1 MMELKKMPLVVGCL
15 GCDFRTNDPKQIDN
29 FRANGCPDCANKR
42 RNEIHN
48 SMMKDFGGIL
58 EKHFPNFDLNDIE
71 ESTRAFLT
79 LFTEEVIHQLGKE
92 TK

>member
-1 MMELKKMPLVVGCL
+1 M
-15 GCDFRTNDPKQIDN
+15 NQQQ
-29 FRANGCPDCANKR
+29 
-42 RNEIHN
+42 RNEKHE
-48 SMMKDFGGIL
+48 SMMRDFHKVI
-58 EKHFPNFDLNDIE
+58 EKHFPNFVYMNDIE

>member
-1 MMELKKMPLVVGCL
+1 MGLPLLERV
-15 GCDFRTNDPKQIDN
+15 KQMDQQQ
-29 FRANGCPDCANKR
+29 

>member
-1 MMELKKMPLVVGCL
+1 VGL
-15 GCDFRTNDPKQIDN
+15 PQLERVNQMDQLQKNI
-29 FRANGCPDCANKR
+29 
-42 RNEIHN
+42 IHE

-58 EKHFPNFDLNDIE
+58 EKHFPNFDINDIE

>member
-1 MMELKKMPLVVGCL
+1 MEQLQR
-15 GCDFRTNDPKQIDN
+15 DI
-29 FRANGCPDCANKR
+29 
-42 RNEIHN
+42 IHE
-48 SMMKDFGGIL
+48 SMMRDFHKVI
-58 EKHFPNFDLNDIE
+58 EKHFPNFYIDNIE